1 MIVTTDIQL
10 FKILKERLGENEAE
24 ALVEF
29 VDAKLK
35 DNNTSNLK
43 ILPTKED
50 IQNIKL
56 DFRNLENRISENKAE
71 TIKCMFIFWVGQIAA
86 TFGFILLFLK
96 K

>member
-10 FKILKERLGENEAE
+10 FKILKEKLGETEAE

-35 DNNTSNLK
+35 ETNNSNLK
-43 ILPTKED
+43 VLATKED
-50 IQNIKL
+50 IQNLKTLIA
-56 DFRNLENRISENKAE
+56 ENKAE
-71 TIKCMFIFWVGQIAA
+71 TIRWMFLFWIGQIAV
-86 TFGFILLFLK
+86 TFGYIILYLK